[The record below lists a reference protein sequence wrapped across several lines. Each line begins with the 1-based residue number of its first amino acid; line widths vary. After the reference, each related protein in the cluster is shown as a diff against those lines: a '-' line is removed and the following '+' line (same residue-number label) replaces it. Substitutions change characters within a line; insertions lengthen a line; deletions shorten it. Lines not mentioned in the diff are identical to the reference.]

1 MLPQIPPSFA
11 LRRKP
16 FDRLCPKSLN
26 YEDKRP
32 AAQIEAAG
40 LFAET
45 ICPDSDPRAGSR
57 DDLTAFAARVI
68 LQEPQGQIRR

>member
-16 FDRLCPKSLN
+16 FDRLYPKSLN

-32 AAQIEAAG
+32 AAQIEPPAFLLKRFVQIQIPEQAVG
-40 LFAET
+40 T
-45 ICPDSDPRAGSR
+45 I
-57 DDLTAFAARVI
+57 
-68 LQEPQGQIRR
+68 

>member
-32 AAQIEAAG
+32 AAQIEPPAFLLKRFVQIQIPEQAVG
-40 LFAET
+40 T
-45 ICPDSDPRAGSR
+45 I
-57 DDLTAFAARVI
+57 
-68 LQEPQGQIRR
+68 